1 MRIEEKI
8 EALLNSGATQYAI
21 SKNTGISQSTIS
33 ELKSGKRKIGNLTL
47 TKAQLLADYYDTL

>member
-1 MRIEEKI
+1 MRLEEKI
-8 EALLNSGATQYAI
+8 EALLNSGDTQYAI

>member
-1 MRIEEKI
+1 MRLEEKI

-21 SKNTGISQSTIS
+21 SKHTGISQSTIS